1 MAEQHTPSKADAKKA
16 ETAADQVIAAFSQA
30 LDTAFETEIEYIIE
44 QLRKNRDLTHCLSG
58 MLKADTLQALLDGRL
73 CMEQGPPS
81 GAQPE
86 KGRHITRLGT
96 TTLRSEHLKSQPSVV
111 LRILRR
117 LLPNHFPEGARVD
130 RIASLAAMI
139 SYLCSDDRAISF
151 KHDLIL
157 DQCLNNNL
165 IRCASAAA
173 DSCGAQP
180 DVACSST
187 TRRVHDLSI
196 FMMYWTSFELI

>member
-30 LDTAFETEIEYIIE
+30 LDTAFEAEIEYIVDA
-44 QLRKNRDLTHCLSG
+44 LRKNRDLTHCLSG

-73 CMEQGPPS
+73 RTAQGEAPS

-86 KGRHITRLGT
+86 KGRHITRLRT
-96 TTLRSEHLKSQPSVV
+96 TTLRFEHLKSQPSVI

-139 SYLCSDDRAISF
+139 SYLCLDDRAISF
-151 KHDLIL
+151 
-157 DQCLNNNL
+157 
-165 IRCASAAA
+165 
-173 DSCGAQP
+173 
-180 DVACSST
+180 
-187 TRRVHDLSI
+187 
-196 FMMYWTSFELI
+196 